1 MAPSVALDK
10 FQGPLDLLL
19 QLIEQEKMAITDISV
34 SEVTEQFFTYLN
46 QVEEKDAEELAD
58 FLVVASKLVYLKS
71 KHLLPY
77 LYPDEE
83 TGPSLAD
90 QLKMYKRYADAS
102 LHVDALWKENT
113 LAYGRIEPPPPAGGT
128 AEDFLLPNNATAEN
142 LHGAFTFLLKR
153 LKPVSALPQVS
164 IDRTMSVK
172 DKIAS
177 IYEAL
182 GQIKKLAFSDVI
194 SKAQNRTEVIVSFLA
209 ILELVKLEHVTVEQ
223 DYAFHNFILKKV

>member
-1 MAPSVALDK
+1 MAPSVALEK

-19 QLIEQEKMAITDISV
+19 QLIEQEQMAITEISL

-58 FLVVASKLVYLKS
+58 FLVVASKLVFLKS

-77 LYPDEE
+77 LYPEE
-83 TGPSLAD
+83 EAGPSLAD

-102 LHVDALWKENT
+102 VHVDALWKQNT
-113 LAYGRIEPPPPAGGT
+113 LSYGRIEPPTPVEG
-128 AEDFLLPNNATAEN
+128 FLLPLNATAEGLRN
-142 LHGAFTFLLKR
+142 AFTFLLKR
-153 LKPVSALPQVS
+153 LKPVAVLPQVS

-177 IYEAL
+177 IYDAL
-182 GQIKKLAFSDVI
+182 KSIKKLAFSDVI
-194 SKAQNRTEVIVSFLA
+194 NQAQNRTEVIVSFLA
-209 ILELVKLEHVTVEQ
+209 ILELVKQENITVQQ
-223 DYAFHNFILKKV
+223 DHAFHNFTLTRV